1 MSAFEPQDAVVPE
14 EVCYRHPDRETG
26 IRCQRCDRYVCAD
39 CRHQASVGV
48 HCPECT
54 KNTGT
59 QKVYTTRNLP
69 GANFNVTRALVGIN
83 VLVFIAAIAFLGST
97 TGNAGLA
104 AVDYGTW
111 GPPIWENNEYW
122 RVISG
127 GFLHSGIIHIGFN
140 MYLLWQLG
148 RQIERITGEVLF
160 GAIYFVSLIG
170 GSFGAILLDP
180 AIPVVGASGAV
191 FGLIGF
197 MVFLLRS
204 RGIGLFD
211 TGLGFL
217 IVINVLLSF
226 RGGVSL
232 GGHGGGL
239 LTGFLLGALFFG
251 LNQGDKPAIG
261 GQKAQLIFSAIL
273 GAVLFAGAIFAS
285 STWMSPLF

>member
-1 MSAFEPQDAVVPE
+1 
-14 EVCYRHPDRETG
+14 
-26 IRCQRCDRYVCAD
+26 
-39 CRHQASVGV
+39 
-48 HCPECT
+48 
-54 KNTGT
+54 
-59 QKVYTTRNLP
+59 
-69 GANFNVTRALVGIN
+69 
-83 VLVFIAAIAFLGST
+83 
-97 TGNAGLA
+97 
-104 AVDYGTW
+104 
-111 GPPIWENNEYW
+111 
-122 RVISG
+122 
-127 GFLHSGIIHIGFN
+127 